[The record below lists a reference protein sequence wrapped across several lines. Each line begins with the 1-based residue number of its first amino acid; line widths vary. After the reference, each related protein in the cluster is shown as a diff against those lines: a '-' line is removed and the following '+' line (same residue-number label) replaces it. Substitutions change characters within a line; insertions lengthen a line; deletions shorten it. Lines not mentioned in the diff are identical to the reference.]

1 MKTICF
7 AITIILCTGIMAQT
21 QALTE
26 LNALFSG
33 KYEFVQTKK
42 GIEIKFVKNGE
53 LIRKEFFKTS
63 EINWDEIYFNENDLV
78 LVIAC
83 KDFYP
88 NCIDR
93 SIIKTKS
100 RNQYS
105 KTTLKVNGAEEATS
119 AIKLLKSFS
128 GE

>member
-7 AITIILCTGIMAQT
+7 AITFIICTGVIAQT
-21 QALTE
+21 QELAE
-26 LNALFSG
+26 LNTLFSG

-42 GIEIKFVKNGE
+42 GIEIKFLKNGE
-53 LIRKEFFKTS
+53 LIRREFFKTS
-63 EINWDEIYFNENDLV
+63 EINWDEIYFNENDGV
-78 LVIAC
+78 LVFAC

-93 SIIKTKS
+93 SILKTKS

-105 KTTLKVNGAEEATS
+105 KTTLRVSGAEEATN
-119 AIKLLKSFS
+119 AIELLKGFS
-128 GE
+128 GD

>member
-1 MKTICF
+1 
-7 AITIILCTGIMAQT
+7 MAQT
-21 QALTE
+21 QELTE
-26 LNALFSG
+26 LNTLFSG